1 MTNEVRRFFDDF
13 VEAFPS
19 FRGEQIAERYLVPY
33 MAIQAD
39 GSTQVHPSQ
48 EAISSY
54 FQAVLNDYRDRRC
67 IGCRYADLE
76 VQEMGRGSV
85 LGTVTWELLGAHG
98 SVLSRWRESYVLV
111 RDRGYLKVRASV
123 DHAQ

>member
-1 MTNEVRRFFDDF
+1 MSGEVRRFFDDF
-13 VEAFPS
+13 VEAFS
-19 FRGEQIAERYLVPY
+19 GFRGEQIAQRYLAPY

-39 GSTQVHPSQ
+39 GSAQVYPSQ

-54 FQAVLNDYRDRRC
+54 FQGVLNEYRARGC

-76 VQEMGRGSV
+76 AQEMGPSSI
-85 LGTVTWELLGAHG
+85 LGTVTWELFGAHG
-98 SVLSRWRESYVLV
+98 SVLSRWRESYILV
-111 RDRGYLKVRASV
+111 RDGGYLKVRASV

>member
-1 MTNEVRRFFDDF
+1 MSSEVRRFFDDF

-19 FRGEQIAERYLVPY
+19 FRGEQIAQRYLVPY
-33 MAIQAD
+33 MAIRAD
-39 GSTQVHPSQ
+39 GSAQVCPSQ

-54 FQAVLNDYRDRRC
+54 FQAVLNDYRARGC

-76 VQEMGRGSV
+76 AQEMGPGSV

-98 SVLSRWRESYVLV
+98 RVLSRWRESYVLV
-111 RDRGYLKVRASV
+111 RDGGYLKVRASV